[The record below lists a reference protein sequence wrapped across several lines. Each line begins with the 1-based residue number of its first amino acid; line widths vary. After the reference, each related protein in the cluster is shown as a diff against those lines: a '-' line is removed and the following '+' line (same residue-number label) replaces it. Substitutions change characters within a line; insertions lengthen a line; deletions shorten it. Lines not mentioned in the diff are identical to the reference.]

1 MPAVAAMDGGG
12 GRSRSSMAP
21 VVSAPANALQKSAQ
35 NMLGKM
41 QAGVQNRPA
50 PTPSV
55 TSNSTGQYVRPMAP
69 PQATPGPVQDIG
81 QFLGADSGYQDQ
93 LRQYALALNQFMADL
108 TRRRGTLETDYGT
121 SKKAME
127 DQRVK
132 DLDLLEDD
140 YGARGLIR
148 SGLYATAV
156 GDYEKEFGER
166 TSDLARRQS
175 EALGA
180 LTQEEGNFKSSQQLR
195 EQQAKEQAIARRAAQ
210 YGL

>member
-1 MPAVAAMDGGG
+1 MPAVAAMDSGGG
-12 GRSRSSMAP
+12 GRSSGKTNVLTAAP
-21 VVSAPANALQKSAQ
+21 TALQQSAQ
-35 NMLGKM
+35 NTLARIQQSS
-41 QAGVQNRPA
+41 QARPQ
-50 PTPSV
+50 PSV
-55 TSNSTGQYVRPMAP
+55 TTNSTGQYVRPMAP

-81 QFLGADSGYQDQ
+81 AYLGADSGYQDQ
-93 LRQYALALNQFMADL
+93 LRQYALALNNFLADV

-140 YGARGLIR
+140 YGARGLLR

-166 TSDLARRQS
+166 TSDLARRQQ
-175 EALGA
+175 EALAA
-180 LTQEEGNFKSSQQLR
+180 LTQEEGNFKSQQQLK
-195 EQQAKEQAIARRAAQ
+195 EQAAKEQAIARRAAQ